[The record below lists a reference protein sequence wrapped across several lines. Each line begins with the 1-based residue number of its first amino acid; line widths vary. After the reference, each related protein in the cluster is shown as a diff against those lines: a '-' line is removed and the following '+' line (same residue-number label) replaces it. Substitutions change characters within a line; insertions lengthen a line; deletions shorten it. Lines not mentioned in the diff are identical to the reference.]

1 MQNFIEKIEF
11 TNNEAESQ
19 KLASSCFSPSTS
31 DNDINLDSEDFEQ
44 LLERGKYAEIF
55 VSEATG
61 KRASLKAM
69 HEIIDSIGSLDSM
82 SGIVLRF
89 HINPNVSI
97 LTLNDAL
104 QLFGLYQQ
112 DEIKATIWT
121 TQTDDALDIEY
132 VKISAIVT
140 YKEKQ

>member
-1 MQNFIEKIEF
+1 MQNFINKIEF
-11 TNNEAESQ
+11 INNKEESQ
-19 KLASSCFSPSTS
+19 KLANSCFTQSTS
-31 DNDINLDSEDFEQ
+31 ENDINIDSEDFEQ

-61 KRASLKAM
+61 KRATLKAM
-69 HEIIDSIGSLDSM
+69 HEIIDSISSLDSM

-89 HINPNVSI
+89 HLNPHVSI
-97 LTLNDAL
+97 LTLNDTL

-112 DEIKATIWT
+112 DEAKAPIWI
-121 TQTDDALDIEY
+121 TQTDESLDMEY

-140 YKEKQ
+140 YKEQ

>member
-11 TNNEAESQ
+11 INNEKESQ
-19 KLASSCFSPSTS
+19 KLANSCFSPSTAE
-31 DNDINLDSEDFEQ
+31 NDINIDSEDFEK
-44 LLERGKYAEIF
+44 LLEKGKYAEIF
-55 VSEATG
+55 VSEAKG

-69 HEIIDSIGSLDSM
+69 NNIIDSISSLDGM
-82 SGIVLRF
+82 TGIVLRF
-89 HINPNVSI
+89 NVNPNVGI

-112 DEIKATIWT
+112 DETKAPIWM
-121 TQTDDALDIEY
+121 TQTDESLDMEY

-140 YKEKQ
+140 YKEK